1 MDYVGETSLV
11 TQVLNSLSQLG
22 ERDETEGGGGGIQSM
37 GRTQPTMAG
46 FEGGGRKP

>member
-1 MDYVGETSLV
+1 MDYVGETGLV

-22 ERDETEGGGGGIQSM
+22 ERDETEGGGGIQSM

-46 FEGGGRKP
+46 FE